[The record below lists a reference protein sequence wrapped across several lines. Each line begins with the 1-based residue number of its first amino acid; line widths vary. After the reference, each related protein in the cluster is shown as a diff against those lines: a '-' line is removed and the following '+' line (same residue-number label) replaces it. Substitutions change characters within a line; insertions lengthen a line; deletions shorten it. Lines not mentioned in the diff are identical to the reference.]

1 MLEVKIFRKNSVYTG
16 LIISGHAFMAEPG
29 EDIVCASVSTLGFTL
44 ANYFLEALGLSEENL
59 NFHAIENEESSIL
72 SINIENE
79 NIYNN
84 QRVQDG
90 FNFFEIGMRSL
101 IDEYSEYLELI
112 YQEV

>member
-1 MLEVKIFRKNSVYTG
+1 MLEVKIFRKDSVFTG
-16 LIISGHAFMAEPG
+16 LLISGHAFMAKPG

-44 ANYFLEALGLSEENL
+44 TNYFLEVLNISQENL

-72 SINIENE
+72 SINIESE
-79 NIYNN
+79 NIYKN

-90 FNFFEIGMRSL
+90 FNFFEIGLRSL